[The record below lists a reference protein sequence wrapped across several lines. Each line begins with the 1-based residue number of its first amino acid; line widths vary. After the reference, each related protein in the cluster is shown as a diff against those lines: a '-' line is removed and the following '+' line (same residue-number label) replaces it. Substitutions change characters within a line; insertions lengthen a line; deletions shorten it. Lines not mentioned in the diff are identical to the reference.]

1 MADTRTEIGL
11 RVSVDEL
18 ALLCA
23 VLGEHVR
30 ANGGREAGE
39 LLRRLETARS
49 RPSRAR
55 AKGMRAT
62 VLRVDGTQSVE
73 EFAGEPGL
81 EWLQREVGGIVQV
94 VTLGHARVVCN
105 ENGDLIGLPVNELAA
120 RVLGVVPGTR
130 DGRLRGDVV
139 LLERRR

>member
-1 MADTRTEIGL
+1 M
-11 RVSVDEL
+11 RVSLDEL

-23 VLGEHVR
+23 LVGEHVR
-30 ANGGREAGE
+30 AGGDRDGGD

-73 EFAGEPGL
+73 EFADQPAL
-81 EWLQREVGGIVQV
+81 EWLQREVGGFVQV
-94 VTLGHARVVCN
+94 VTLDRGRVVCH
-105 ENGDLIGLPVNELAA
+105 EDGELIGLPVNELAA
-120 RVLGVVPGTR
+120 RVLGSVPGTR

-139 LLERRR
+139 LLERAR

>member
-1 MADTRTEIGL
+1 M
-11 RVSVDEL
+11 RVSADEL

-23 VLGEHVR
+23 LVGEHVR
-30 ANGGREAGE
+30 AGGDRGGGE

-55 AKGMRAT
+55 AKDMRAT

-73 EFAGEPGL
+73 DFAGEPAL
-81 EWLQREVGGIVQV
+81 EWLQREVGGFVQV
-94 VTLGHARVVCN
+94 VTLDRGRVVCN
-105 ENGDLIGLPVNELAA
+105 ENGELIGLPVNELAA
-120 RVLGVVPGTR
+120 KVLGSVPGTR

-139 LLERRR
+139 LLERAR

>member
-23 VLGEHVR
+23 LVGEHVR
-30 ANGGREAGE
+30 AGGGRDAGE

-73 EFAGEPGL
+73 EFADEPGL
-81 EWLQREVGGIVQV
+81 EWLQHEVGGIVQV

-105 ENGDLIGLPVNELAA
+105 VERGVDRIADERACGEGARLGARDCQSWPLAC
-120 RVLGVVPGTR
+120 R
-130 DGRLRGDVV
+130 
-139 LLERRR
+139 

>member
-1 MADTRTEIGL
+1 M
-11 RVSVDEL
+11 RVSADEL

-23 VLGEHVR
+23 LVGEHVR
-30 ANGGREAGE
+30 AGGGRDAGE

-62 VLRVDGTQSVE
+62 VLRVDGTESVE
-73 EFAGEPGL
+73 EFADEPAL

-94 VTLGHARVVCN
+94 VALGHAQVVCN
-105 ENGDLIGLPVNELAA
+105 ENGELIGLPVNELAA
-120 RVLGVVPGTR
+120 KVLGSVPGTR

-139 LLERRR
+139 LLERAR